1 MDHEER
7 SLTTAVE
14 ALELPPG
21 AYERAKRRYESLG
34 EWFSRKESTLADND
48 PHIFVQGSFAL
59 GTAIKPLLEGESYD
73 LDLSCKLR
81 EEVFRHTHSQ
91 AQLKEMVRLEL
102 EGYRDA
108 KQIRED
114 LEEKHRCWRLY
125 YQDDMNFHMDV
136 VPGVPVDEARK
147 QALSIAMES
156 FGFRQVLANDVAELA
171 VYITDDQRPNYEA
184 ISDDWLLSNPDGY
197 CKWFESKSDPEP
209 VGPAGAVVT
218 MEAQVDEVPF
228 HSRKTNLQR
237 AVQLLKRHRD
247 VMYKDDPDPKPIS
260 VIITTLAAS
269 SYLPAATLGEALTCC
284 LGALSHFVE
293 SNANVVPNPVNPKE
307 NFADRWATLEG
318 KKLRLKEN
326 FQLWVR
332 QALRDFEKIRS
343 LDGQSLIDHLK
354 DVLGVNVSLNQVGA
368 PVMAS
373 AASTPASTIVV
384 TKAPRPWSGR
394 G

>member
-7 SLTTAVE
+7 SLTAAVE

-21 AYERAKRRYESLG
+21 AYEKAKRRYESLG
-34 EWFSRKESTLADND
+34 EWFSREESTLALND

-59 GTAIKPLLEGESYD
+59 GTAIRPLLEGEGYD

-81 EEVFRHTHSQ
+81 EEVFRSTHSQ

-147 QALSIAMES
+147 EALSIAMES
-156 FGFRQVLANDVAELA
+156 FGFRQVLAKDVAELA
-171 VYITDDQRPNYEA
+171 VYITDDQRPNYEE

-197 CKWFESKSDPEP
+197 CKWFESKSYPEP
-209 VGPAGAVVT
+209 VGPVVT

-247 VMYKDDPDPKPIS
+247 VMYQDDPDPKPIS
-260 VIITTLAAS
+260 VIITTLSAS
-269 SYLPAATLGEALTCC
+269 GYLPCATLGEALTCC

-293 SNANVVPNPVNPKE
+293 LNSDVVSNPVNRKE
-307 NFADRWATLEG
+307 NFADRWATPQG
-318 KKLRLKEN
+318 KKLRLKDN

-332 QALRDFEKIRS
+332 QAVRDFESIR
-343 LDGQSLIDHLK
+343 LRDGESLIDHLK
-354 DVLGVNVSLNQVGA
+354 DVLGVNVSLSQVGVS
-368 PVMAS
+368 VMPA
-373 AASTPASTIVV
+373 AASTPAPTIIV